1 VTPATWYFDFISPF
15 AYLQFARLPSLST
28 DFDITLKP
36 VLFSA
41 LLKHWGQKG
50 PAEISSKR
58 RFVYRFFKWQAD
70 RRGIPFTMPA
80 VHPFNPL
87 PPLRL
92 AIAAGATMDS
102 VRMIFHHIYG
112 EGNATSSAAPLA
124 ALASRLGLDDVE
136 RSLSG
141 ACVKDTLRANTQVA
155 IAQGVFGVPTFVV
168 DGEIFWGDDATD
180 MLRHYAVNRDLFN
193 TPEMVRLSSMPMG
206 LARPG

>member
-15 AYLQFARLPSLST
+15 AYLQLARLPSLST
-28 DFDITLKP
+28 DFDIALKP

-50 PAEISSKR
+50 PAEISYKR

-70 RRGIPFTMPA
+70 RRGIPFTMPPI
-80 VHPFNPL
+80 HPFNPL

-92 AIAAGATMDS
+92 AIAAGPTMNS

-112 EGNATSSAAPLA
+112 EGNSPESAATLS
-124 ALASRLGLDDVE
+124 ALASRLGIDDVE
-136 RSLSG
+136 RRLSG
-141 ACVKDTLRANTQVA
+141 ACVKDTLRANTQAA
-155 IAQGVFGVPTFVV
+155 IAQGVFGVPTFVA

-180 MLRHYAVNRDLFN
+180 MLKDYAVNRDLFD
-193 TPEMVRLSSMPMG
+193 TPEMVRLFTMPMG
-206 LARPG
+206 LARLG